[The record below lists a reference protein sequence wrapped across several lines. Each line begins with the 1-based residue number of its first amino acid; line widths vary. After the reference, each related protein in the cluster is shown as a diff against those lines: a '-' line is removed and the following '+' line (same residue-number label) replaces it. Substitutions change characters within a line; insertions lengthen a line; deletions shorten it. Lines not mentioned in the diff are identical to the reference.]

1 MYHHRLSITNTQIY
15 LNIYIS
21 KECDKAGVVDKSKL
35 AIHGTALKATDQF
48 QLFSCGATDQ
58 FNCPALQQLISW
70 NIQCWNNWADCL

>member
-1 MYHHRLSITNTQIY
+1 MHVSSQIIITNTQIY

-48 QLFSCGATDQ
+48 DYSAVD
-58 FNCPALQQLISW
+58 QLISSTVQPYS
-70 NIQCWNNWADCL
+70 N